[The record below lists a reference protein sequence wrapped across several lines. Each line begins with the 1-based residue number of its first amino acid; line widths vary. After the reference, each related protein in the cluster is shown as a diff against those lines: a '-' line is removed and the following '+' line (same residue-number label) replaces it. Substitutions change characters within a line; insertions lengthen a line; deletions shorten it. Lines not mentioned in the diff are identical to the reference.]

1 MSENKVQNPD
11 FIIFEDKTFSDLA
24 QDIYT
29 TSKKKELQIDNLIS
43 QLKPLVTSVGAAQAI
58 VPLVKEY
65 LEVGVKNDEQ
75 LVKLAAV
82 LQRHV
87 SSLQRMKG
95 GGSSSD
101 EFILS
106 EEEKL
111 QLLQLAEQ
119 EIKDIKDII

>member
-11 FIIFEDKTFSDLA
+11 FNIFEDKTFSDLA
-24 QDIYT
+24 QDIYN
-29 TSKKKELQIDNLIS
+29 TSKKKELQIDNLIG

-58 VPLVKEY
+58 VPLVQGY

-87 SSLQRMKG
+87 SSLQRVKVNG
-95 GGSSSD
+95 TNGD
-101 EFILS
+101 DFILS
-106 EEEKL
+106 EDEKL

-119 EIKDIKDII
+119 EIKNVNDLI